1 MIKPNTMK
9 QLLCILTGSLSF
21 ITSQGQIL
29 NGSFENGS
37 NSDLTNWEWTCLAQS
52 YNNAPTGGGNW
63 CIKVWGGNTQGCFP
77 GYAYQKIPS
86 ITNGL
91 TFILSGWAFA
101 QTAPPIGLYFG
112 KINNGVVT
120 LQSGDTTSST
130 SWTQLSIQSSF
141 SLSSGDTALVVLY
154 GGLAGGPVQ
163 GYGYFDLINLQQV
176 TGINSLEQKQSVKIF
191 PNPFNNQTI
200 LQTDNL
206 LHNATLTVDN
216 IFGQTVK
223 QIKNISGQTVVL
235 SRDNLASGL
244 YFIRLTQDSK
254 VITADKLVITD

>member
-1 MIKPNTMK
+1 MK
-9 QLLCILTGSLSF
+9 QLFCILTLSLSF
-21 ITSQGQIL
+21 STSQGQIL
-29 NGSFENGS
+29 NASFENGS
-37 NSDLTNWEWTCLAQS
+37 NPDLSNWKWTCSAIS
-52 YNNAPTGGGNW
+52 FNNAPAGGGNW
-63 CIKVWGGNTQGCFP
+63 CIKVYGGNTQGCFP

-86 ITNGL
+86 ITNGQ

-130 SWTQLSIQSSF
+130 SWAHLSIQTSYT
-141 SLSSGDTALVVLY
+141 LSAGDTALVVLD

-176 TGINSLEQKQSVKIF
+176 TGTNSPEQKQSFKIS
-191 PNPFNNQTI
+191 PNPFNYQTT

-206 LHNATLTVDN
+206 LINATLLVVN
-216 IFGQTVK
+216 GFGQTVK
-223 QIKNISGQTVVL
+223 QIENISGQTVTFF
-235 SRDNLASGL
+235 RDNLASGL
-244 YFIRLTQDSK
+244 YFVRLTEK
-254 VITADKLVITD
+254 NKFIAEDKLVIID